1 MARYIVRR
9 LLAFIPLMLGV
20 SLLVFLAVNF
30 VPGDPVEIM
39 LGVDATDEMVET
51 LKARYG
57 LDRPLLVR
65 YLYWLWN
72 VMRGD
77 MGQSIITGHGVGD
90 EIASRLGVTVQLTV
104 LAVAGAVVI
113 AVPLGIVSAVKR
125 ESLTD
130 YAVRVAS
137 LIGISLPNFA
147 VGVLMILFTS
157 RVLLWH
163 PPPGF
168 VNLWDD
174 PATGIKILFMP
185 ALALGSGLIGAI
197 SRMTRSMMLEVL
209 GQDYIRTARS
219 KGLSESRV
227 VMKHG
232 LRNALIPVMT
242 IVGLQAGYLL
252 GGAVV
257 VEEIFSLPGLGR
269 LLLTAISMRDYPV
282 VMGTVLVIAF
292 MFALVNMIVDLLYA
306 VVDPRIRY

>member
-157 RVLLWH
+157 RVLLWQ